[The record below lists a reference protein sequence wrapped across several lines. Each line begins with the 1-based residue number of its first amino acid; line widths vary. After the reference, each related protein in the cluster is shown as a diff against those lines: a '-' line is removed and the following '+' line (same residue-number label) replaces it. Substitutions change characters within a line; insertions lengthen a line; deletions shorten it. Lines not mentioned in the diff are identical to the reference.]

1 MESLAF
7 GKWDYTV
14 FGVMVAVSVSIGI
27 YYAIVSRHGRLDEYL
42 LAGRSMTF
50 LPVALSLMAT
60 FTSSITMV
68 GASAEAYG
76 HGIMWILSEMAFS
89 VGNLLEIFLLL
100 ALLRRL
106 NISSPFQFLEG
117 RFKSRALR
125 LIVTVL
131 GCVEN
136 LFYLGIILFGQ
147 GMALEA
153 VTGFSMTWSIL
164 VTSAAAVL
172 YTTIG
177 GLKAV
182 IWTDVLQYM
191 LMFIGMLAVII
202 KGTIDSGGIEEVW
215 SRIMD
220 GERLTFIFD
229 IDPTI
234 RHTVW
239 NLSLGRVV
247 TGFGWL
253 FKPAYLQR
261 ITSTKSLT
269 QARRHDSKFNDNLKR
284 KSIYVILQVLP
295 FMMLDIFRNLPG
307 MPGLFLAA
315 VFSASL
321 RFITV
326 PLQ

>member
-50 LPVALSLMAT
+50 LPVALSLLAT

-68 GASAEAYG
+68 GASAEAYC

-117 RFKSRALR
+117 RFESRALR

-153 VTGFSMTWSIL
+153 GNGKHI
-164 VTSAAAVL
+164 SAMH
-172 YTTIG
+172 
-177 GLKAV
+177 
-182 IWTDVLQYM
+182 DRHHN
-191 LMFIGMLAVII
+191 
-202 KGTIDSGGIEEVW
+202 
-215 SRIMD
+215 RI
-220 GERLTFIFD
+220 
-229 IDPTI
+229 P
-234 RHTVW
+234 
-239 NLSLGRVV
+239 SS
-247 TGFGWL
+247 
-253 FKPAYLQR
+253 K
-261 ITSTKSLT
+261 
-269 QARRHDSKFNDNLKR
+269 HDMCNICPKL
-284 KSIYVILQVLP
+284 
-295 FMMLDIFRNLPG
+295 
-307 MPGLFLAA
+307 
-315 VFSASL
+315 
-321 RFITV
+321 
-326 PLQ
+326 